1 MNRRTR
7 PDEKQRELPLFVEE
21 SVTVPSEKRLE
32 LEGALADLLLD
43 VAKGS
48 NAAGCAKGGPQ

>member
-21 SVTVPSEKRLE
+21 SIIVPKERRLE
-32 LEGALADLLLD
+32 LEGALAELLLD
-43 VAKGS
+43 VAKAGNPGS
-48 NAAGCAKGGPQ
+48 AEGGSQ

>member
-21 SVTVPSEKRLE
+21 SVTVPEERRLE
-32 LEGALADLLLD
+32 LERALAELLLD
-43 VAKGS
+43 VSKARNAGPAEGGS
-48 NAAGCAKGGPQ
+48 L

>member
-21 SVTVPSEKRLE
+21 SVTVPEERPLE
-32 LEGALADLLLD
+32 LEGALAELLLD
-43 VAKGS
+43 ASKAS
-48 NAAGCAKGGPQ
+48 NAGPAEGGSQ

>member
-21 SVTVPSEKRLE
+21 SVTVPSERRLE
-32 LEGALADLLLD
+32 LEGALAELLLD
-43 VAKGS
+43 VVKAR
-48 NAAGCAKGGPQ
+48 NDGCADGGSQ